1 MRTIVAV
8 TIACVMW
15 PVAAALA
22 HAGHE
27 LTNAP
32 EHPGPN
38 GEGAGEHVLVAVQ
51 DGAER
56 STKPDVAAQPDVPAK
71 PDVPASP
78 GGISGQ
84 GPLRFRVLYTSDH
97 LPGLAQ
103 SVIER
108 AHGGFAVDRREGRGE
123 IYFALPEAGI
133 LQLSSDFRLVR
144 MLNTPDEVRKTNM
157 HNTTIWYDAEE
168 NGYLVFPA
176 NDAGRVLTTS
186 LDGFSKHT
194 LGPPSSEMTFDA
206 DAVNRYFSK
215 NGKFVPTDVEYV
227 NGKYFITTGY
237 SNLDYVLTAEISVTK
252 PDPAAEEATQGR
264 RRFRRG
270 PSGPSVSAAWT
281 PLAFGGRGIRPGQ
294 FGTGHGVTLAPN
306 GTTLAVSDRPN
317 AEIDRFSQS
326 GEYTGT
332 VNLPEGSFPCDVDFE
347 AGYAVV
353 GCLHG
358 PDRSKGAPIYILK
371 DDKVVSTIMPKEDLG
386 LKNFQHIHNAVLVER
401 EGKLFII
408 AQAWNPGDF
417 AILEQ
422 VIN

>member
-1 MRTIVAV
+1 MRILVAM
-8 TIACVMW
+8 TIACVIW
-15 PVAAALA
+15 PVAGAIA
-22 HAGHE
+22 HEGHG
-27 LTNAP
+27 LTNTPA
-32 EHPGPN
+32 HPGPD
-38 GEGAGEHVLVAVQ
+38 GESAAVDVLVAVQ

-56 STKPDVAAQPDVPAK
+56 APNTK

-78 GGISGQ
+78 QGISGQ
-84 GPLRFRVLYTSDH
+84 GELRFRVLYTADH

-133 LQLSSDFRLVR
+133 LQLSRDFRLVR
-144 MLNTPDEVRKTNM
+144 MLNTPAEVRKTNM

-168 NGYLVFPA
+168 NGYLAFPA
-176 NDAGRVLTTS
+176 NDAGMVLTTS
-186 LDGFSKHT
+186 LDGFLKHT
-194 LGPPSSEMTFDA
+194 LGPPTSEMSFDA
-206 DAVNRYFSK
+206 DAVNRYFTR

-227 NGKYFITTGY
+227 NGRYFITTGY
-237 SNLDYVLTAEISVTK
+237 SELDYVLTAEVSITI
-252 PDPAAEEATQGR
+252 PDPATEAAQGR
-264 RRFRRG
+264 RRFRRR
-270 PSGPSVSAAWT
+270 PSGPSVSAAWA
-281 PLAFGGRGIRPGQ
+281 PLAFGGRGTGPGQ
-294 FGTGHGVTLAPN
+294 FGTGHGVTLPP
-306 GTTLAVSDRPN
+306 GGSTLVVADRPN
-317 AEIDRFSQS
+317 SELDRFSLA
-326 GEYTGT
+326 GEYKDT

-422 VIN
+422 LSN